1 MDNERTSVT
10 RDAAADLRD
19 ESAEARDRAAYARDE
34 AARARDDEARSRDE
48 TAQVNQRE
56 ESDRLT
62 SPERPDE
69 PAEAE
74 PDDEMAALLEPASL
88 AEVVRL
94 AAEDRDAF
102 RSFLGRVD
110 AYQSSVAADRRAAAK
125 DRQAA
130 AKDRRAAAQ
139 DRHAAARDRRVAAR
153 HRVSMTPFRQDVTP
167 WPSEEASDQGADT
180 PSEAREGARD
190 VPPPER
196 QFALDLRAATAR
208 QTEALQSAQHAAHLA
223 TMLANSE
230 ESVAETLRGLTSPGD
245 PEARARRLALAEE
258 AAQGARMASQRGER
272 LRELAAIAATHV
284 EMSTQRALLNH
295 AAMAFG
301 ELARAE
307 RAMAS
312 AMELLA
318 AHELSEPVTEYRR
331 EAEEARAAAQ
341 QAADRADELHR
352 LESATHHHSD
362 DHAEDHAGDRAED
375 HAGDRADVSEQQ
387 PDT

>member
-1 MDNERTSVT
+1 MTGAGAVGLWSLYRPRGVAHTDTVVSEMENERSSAT

-34 AARARDDEARSRDE
+34 AALARDDEARSRDK

-62 SPERPDE
+62 SAERPGG
-69 PAEAE
+69 PAEGDAGE
-74 PDDEMAALLEPASL
+74 ELPALLGSASL
-88 AEVVRL
+88 DELVRL

-102 RSFLGRVD
+102 RAFLGRVD

-153 HRVSMTPFRQDVTP
+153 HRVSMAPFGQDVTP
-167 WPSEEASDQGADT
+167 WPPGEASDQGADT
-180 PSEAREGARD
+180 PSEALEGARD
-190 VPPPER
+190 VPAPER

-245 PEARARRLALAEE
+245 PDARARRLALAEE

-272 LRELAAIAATHV
+272 LRELAAIAASH
-284 EMSTQRALLNH
+284 
-295 AAMAFG
+295 G

-331 EAEEARAAAQ
+331 EAGEARAAAQ

-352 LESATHHHSD
+352 LESATHHNSN
-362 DHAEDHAGDRAED
+362 DHADDP
-375 HAGDRADVSEQQ
+375 EQR